1 MQLREAF
8 GDDTIKSGKM
18 TRLTTAFKQSGL
30 AATLS
35 PRSKAK
41 KVSDESNEFMTAF
54 HWHPSLIFSVTR
66 KICW

>member
-35 PRSKAK
+35 PKAK
-41 KVSDESNEFMTAF
+41 KVLDESHEFMTAS

>member
-30 AATLS
+30 AATFS